1 MQRTRR
7 TIRRIHKVEK
17 ACRLLWRSKCRLSK
31 LGDYQKCPSWLKR
44 EKHQTG
50 CQQVAIQITVAN
62 KPAMESHKPA
72 MAIPLPV
79 CIPAECLI
87 CDKATPAKIIPATQV
102 TGPQQQ
108 VIQPIAPKTKLVIAK
123 PFVRVGT
130 ETRSGG
136 FSMTG
141 GAKSSGNSTSG
152 FQSGLPTGCT
162 KVCAVA
168 RPSAIHWRNCSSV
181 TGPYI
186 LPSVPIS
193 L

>member
-1 MQRTRR
+1 
-7 TIRRIHKVEK
+7 
-17 ACRLLWRSKCRLSK
+17 
-31 LGDYQKCPSWLKR
+31 
-44 EKHQTG
+44 
-50 CQQVAIQITVAN
+50 
-62 KPAMESHKPA
+62 

-87 CDKATPAKIIPATQV
+87 CDKATLAKIIPATQV

-193 L
+193 LYMAKIYGNALRSASNNFVKPVPSPAEILNTGTFRFRLNAARFFFATGKSILFATTIRGFWRSSLL